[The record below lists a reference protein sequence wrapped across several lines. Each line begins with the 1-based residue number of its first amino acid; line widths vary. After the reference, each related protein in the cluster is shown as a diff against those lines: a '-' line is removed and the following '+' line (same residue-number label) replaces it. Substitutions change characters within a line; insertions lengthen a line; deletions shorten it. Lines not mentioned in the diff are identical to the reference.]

1 MNENYNIILI
11 DEIENH
17 LHPSLIRTLIRELRK
32 IKNTIIIG
40 TTHLLVVINELNM
53 EELIDISVKRLSNIS
68 EKKKKFNV
76 FLHSGRSELMLADNI
91 ILVEGYTEII
101 IIGML

>member
-1 MNENYNIILI
+1 
-11 DEIENH
+11 
-17 LHPSLIRTLIRELRK
+17 
-32 IKNTIIIG
+32 
-40 TTHLLVVINELNM
+40 M

-68 EKKKKFNV
+68 EKKKKKFNV